1 MTGAKLMKTEKA
13 GTVMQHV
20 WIERSHRS
28 KGKRLM
34 TTKLKN
40 WAGNYTYSSA
50 NVDYPETME
59 QLQALVKQY
68 AKLRVLGTRHSFNS
82 IADSTEHLV
91 SLERFAPEVS
101 INREKNTVTIS
112 ANVTYGQLSPILH
125 REGFALHNLAS
136 LPHISVVGA
145 CATATHGSGV
155 RNANLASAVSG
166 LELVTADGNLVS
178 LSRERDGELFN
189 GAVVG
194 LGGLGVIVKLTL
206 DLLPTFEMSQDVY
219 ERLPMSQMEQ
229 HFDAIMLSA
238 YSISLFTDWQGDS
251 VNQVWLKK
259 RFEGKESTAQ
269 PDFFGAK
276 PASRGMHPI
285 GELSAEQCTEQLG
298 VRGPWHER
306 LPHFR
311 IDATPSAGDEL
322 QSEYFVARADAVEA
336 ILAVRDLRDVIGPHL
351 LISEIRTIA
360 ADDLWM
366 SPCYHQDSVAIHFTW
381 KLDWP
386 AVSKVLPVIEAQLAP
401 FNAKPHW
408 GKLFTMLP
416 RHVQS
421 RYEKLPDFK
430 QLLQHYDPQGK
441 FRNAFLDITL
451 FGN

>member
-1 MTGAKLMKTEKA
+1 
-13 GTVMQHV
+13 
-20 WIERSHRS
+20 
-28 KGKRLM
+28 
-34 TTKLKN
+34 
-40 WAGNYTYSSA
+40 SA
-50 NVDYPETME
+50 NVDYPKTVE

-68 AKLRVLGTRHSFNS
+68 GKLRVLGTRHSFNS
-82 IADSTEHLV
+82 IADSTEHLI
-91 SLERFAPEVS
+91 SMERFAPEVN
-101 INREKNTVTIS
+101 INRERNSVTIS
-112 ANVTYGQLSPILH
+112 ANVTYGQLAPILH

-145 CATATHGSGV
+145 ITTATHGSGV
-155 RNANLASAVSG
+155 RNRNLASAVSG
-166 LELVTADGNLVS
+166 LELVAADGNLVS
-178 LSRERDGELFN
+178 FSRERDGELFN

-206 DLLPTFEMSQDVY
+206 DLLPAFEMSQDVY
-219 ERLPMSQMEQ
+219 THLPVSQLEE
-229 HFDAIMLSA
+229 HFDAIMSSA
-238 YSISLFTDWQGDS
+238 YSVSLFTDWQGDS

-259 RFEGKESTAQ
+259 RFEGSDSDRQ
-269 PDFFGAK
+269 SDFFGAK

-322 QSEYFVARADAVEA
+322 QSEYFVARSDAVEA
-336 ILAVRDLRDVIGPHL
+336 ILAIRDLREAISPHL

-366 SPCYHQDSVAIHFTW
+366 SPCYDQDSVAIHFTW
-381 KLDWP
+381 KQDWP
-386 AVSKVLPVIEAQLAP
+386 TVSKVLPLIESQLAP

-421 RYEKLPDFK
+421 RYEKLPNFK
-430 QLLQHYDPQGK
+430 QLLQQYDPQGK
-441 FRNAFLDITL
+441 FRNAFLDTTL
-451 FGN
+451 FGS